1 MSFFPERRS
10 ARYEFQRF
18 PWIFSLQMEEPAAAD
33 APLRVEA
40 RNVSRG
46 GLKFVTNRR
55 IALFET
61 VRGSLLDENGQLVA
75 QLTGKVVRVE
85 EVDTGHGERTYGIA
99 VEFTAGADA
108 LEKLI
113 PETDAT

>member
-10 ARYEFQRF
+10 ARHEFQRF
-18 PWIFSLQMEEPAAAD
+18 PWIFSLQVDEPAATET
-33 APLRVEA
+33 PLRVEA

-55 IALFET
+55 IALFEI
-61 VRGSLLDENGQLVA
+61 VRGSLLDESGQLVT
-75 QLTGKVVRVE
+75 QFTGKVVRVE

-99 VEFTAGADA
+99 VEFTAGAEE
-108 LEKLI
+108 LGKLI
-113 PETDAT
+113 PEADPK

>member
-1 MSFFPERRS
+1 MSFFPERRNT
-10 ARYEFQRF
+10 RHEFQRF
-18 PWIFSLQMEEPAAAD
+18 PWIFSLQVDEPAGAD
-33 APLRVEA
+33 TPIRVEA

-61 VRGSLLDENGQLVA
+61 VRGSLLDESGQLVA

-85 EVDTGHGERTYGIA
+85 EVDTGHGEPTYGIA
-99 VEFTAGADA
+99 VEFTAGAES
-108 LEKLI
+108 LGKLI
-113 PETDAT
+113 PEDDSK